1 MDKLKL
7 HTPDLTATNIEKL
20 AALFPGC
27 VTEARD
33 EKGVL
38 KRLIDFDQLRQELSD
53 HIVEGPRERYHLD
66 WPGKREALL
75 AANAPIAKTLRPCR
89 EESVDFDTTKNLFI
103 EGDNLDALK
112 LLQETYLGKVKMIY
126 IDPPYNT
133 GNDFIY
139 DDDFCENSEAFLRRS
154 LQKDEV
160 GNRMV
165 ANPEGNGRFH
175 SDWVSMIFPRLKLA
189 RNLLRDDGIF
199 FVSID
204 DREQASLKLA
214 CDQVFGIDNF
224 LGCACRVS
232 KKANNQGDFWSPN
245 FDYILTY
252 AKDRGSCPA
261 FFGGVNYA
269 AYDQVDSEGPREGER
284 YQLIR
289 LYMTSLDPMRGCTNQ
304 RYYIQA
310 PDGTLLIPP
319 GNTFPTIKKDGEMS
333 PPQTADDKVWRWSRD
348 TYRAEKER
356 IVIKQ
361 TRSSNLVDSNG
372 NEVKWNVFTKTYL
385 NDVIEKSSAKPNSL
399 IEDHINQNSSHEL
412 TRLGVPFAFAKPSSL
427 IRFLC
432 EISKVGHGDVVLDF
446 FGGSG
451 TTAQAVMDLNSTDN
465 LDRKFIIAQIAD
477 RLDPEN
483 KNHKEAIAF
492 CRKNK
497 ISETIAELCKER
509 IRRAGNAAQSNAA
522 TTAPNLD
529 TGFRVLKIDTSNMA
543 DVYYA
548 PDAVKQTDLV
558 AHTDNIKPDRTPE
571 DLLFQ
576 VLVDWGVDLSLP
588 IKKETFSIGKERKD
602 EGGITKNE
610 KKAGGE
616 VAALHP
622 STFNLHTFE
631 VFFVDGNAL
640 AACFDP
646 KVSED
651 LVKELAKRRPL
662 RAVFRDSSYDS
673 DSVKINVEQIFKL
686 LSPETEVRSL

>member
-7 HTPDLTATNIEKL
+7 HTPDLTAANIEKL
-20 AALFPGC
+20 AALFPDC
-27 VTEARD
+27 VTETQD
-33 EKGVL
+33 EKGALTRAV
-38 KRLIDFDQLRQELSD
+38 DFDQLRQELSE

-75 AANAPIAKTLRPCR
+75 VANTPIAKTLRPGR
-89 EESVDFDTTKNLFI
+89 DESVDFDTTENLFI

-112 LLQETYLGKVKMIY
+112 LLQETYLAKVKMIY

-133 GNDFIY
+133 GSDLIY
-139 DDDFCENSEAFLRRS
+139 DDDFSEDAESFLIRS
-154 LQKDEV
+154 LQKDEN
-160 GNRMV
+160 GNRLV
-165 ANPEGNGRFH
+165 LNAEGNGRFH
-175 SDWVSMIFPRLKLA
+175 SDWITMMFPRLKLA
-189 RNLLRDDGIF
+189 RNLLRDDGVIF
-199 FVSID
+199 ISID
-204 DREQASLKLA
+204 DREQAALKLV

-245 FDYILTY
+245 FDYVLTY
-252 AKDRGSCPA
+252 SKDRESCPP
-261 FFGGVNYA
+261 FFGGVNYD
-269 AYDQVDSEGPREGER
+269 AYDQVDEEGPRKGER

-289 LYMTSLDPMRGCTNQ
+289 LYMTSLDPMRGCSNQ
-304 RYYIQA
+304 RYYIEA

-319 GNTFPTIKKDGEMS
+319 GNVFPAEKRDGALI
-333 PPQTADDKVWRWSRD
+333 PPETGEDKVWRWSRD
-348 TYRAEKER
+348 TYLTEKHR
-356 IVIKQ
+356 LVIKQ
-361 TRSSNLVDSNG
+361 TRTSNLVDSSG
-372 NEVKWNVFTKTYL
+372 GEIRWNVFAKTYL

-399 IEDHINQNSSHEL
+399 IEEHINQNSSHEL
-412 TRLGVPFAFAKPSSL
+412 TALGVPFSFAKPSSL

-432 EISKVGHGDVVLDF
+432 EISKVDSGDVVFDF

-451 TTAQAVMDLNSTDN
+451 TTAHAVIALNSSDN
-465 LDRKFIIAQIAD
+465 LRRRFIIGQIAD
-477 RLDPEN
+477 PLDPTN
-483 KNHKEAIAF
+483 NNHLAGIAF
-492 CRKNK
+492 CKKNK
-497 ISETIAELCKER
+497 LKETIAELGKER
-509 IRRAGNAAQSNAA
+509 IRRAGAKIKAESA
-522 TTAPNLD
+522 TTAPDLD
-529 TGFRVLKIDTSNMA
+529 IGFRVLKIDTSNMA

-588 IKKETFSIGKERKD
+588 IAQETVAGKK
-602 EGGITKNE
+602 
-610 KKAGGE
+610 
-616 VAALHP
+616 
-622 STFNLHTFE
+622 

-651 LVKELAKRRPL
+651 LVKELAKRKPL

-686 LSPETEVRSL
+686 LSPETEVKSL